1 MLQHISIKT
10 EYLIV
15 ACSSIIAMT
24 LIWLVIN
31 VSNRKENKNDWR
43 KKHFRFSKKLI
54 TVKGGSIVITTG
66 ALIGAGLAAAGL
78 GVGFYFGHK

>member
-1 MLQHISIKT
+1 MSAIERKIKMI
-10 EYLIV
+10 EEK
-15 ACSSIIAMT
+15 ST
-24 LIWLVIN
+24 LGLVKL
-31 VSNRKENKNDWR
+31 SDEE
-43 KKHFRFSKKLI
+43 LI

>member
-1 MLQHISIKT
+1 MIEEKS
-10 EYLIV
+10 
-15 ACSSIIAMT
+15 T
-24 LIWLVIN
+24 LGLVKL
-31 VSNRKENKNDWR
+31 SDEE
-43 KKHFRFSKKLI
+43 LI